1 MTVKETDDPTVV
13 REKPEL
19 KDVDEGAALGLLDR
33 TASVKGLGTIAVAEL
48 NAMLVGMG
56 WETMDSEE
64 TSNVTLG
71 YSTREAVY
79 SM

>member
-1 MTVKETDDPTVV
+1 MKESDDPTVV

-19 KDVDEGAALGLLDR
+19 KDVEERAALGLLDL

-56 WETMDSEE
+56 
-64 TSNVTLG
+64 
-71 YSTREAVY
+71 
-79 SM
+79 